1 MTIKSKLNTV
11 ISSMSD
17 FSKQTNMVAINASI
31 HAGRLSPREGAP
43 FQVLAREIQE
53 MSSRSMDKLA
63 ELDQLMKEVGEMS
76 RLINY
81 TGRQRMLLM
90 KLVNGKLMNDEEQ
103 MKAAISAFEEGLDFI
118 KSSGINDDECSHILD
133 LIDKRRA
140 SMINDLK
147 IGLQSAL
154 HEQANEVIELINSLL
169 GRYEEFAG
177 Q

>member
-1 MTIKSKLNTV
+1 MTIKNKLNTV

-90 KLVNGKLMNDEEQ
+90 KLVNGKLLNDDEQ
-103 MKAAISAFEEGLDFI
+103 MRAAISAFEEGLDFI
-118 KSSGINDDECSHILD
+118 RASTINDSDCNHILD
-133 LIDKRRA
+133 MIDKRWQ
-140 SMINDLK
+140 SVINDLK
-147 IGLQSAL
+147 IGLHTGL
-154 HEQANEVIELINSLL
+154 HEQVNDLIELINSLL
-169 GRYEEFAG
+169 GQYEKFAG